1 MAQAIRLLGIIAFA
15 AFISFGLYSNG
26 IVYVCLFLFV
36 LYLVIGNS
44 AIRRTFQFLKPESF
58 RISKTKKSR
67 RKNSKLMKRA
77 KKLGLTIYSSHSTS
91 TSSSNEQNVIPK
103 LSVINGKRSR

>member
-1 MAQAIRLLGIIAFA
+1 
-15 AFISFGLYSNG
+15 
-26 IVYVCLFLFV
+26 
-36 LYLVIGNS
+36 
-44 AIRRTFQFLKPESF
+44 
-58 RISKTKKSR
+58 
-67 RKNSKLMKRA
+67 MKRA